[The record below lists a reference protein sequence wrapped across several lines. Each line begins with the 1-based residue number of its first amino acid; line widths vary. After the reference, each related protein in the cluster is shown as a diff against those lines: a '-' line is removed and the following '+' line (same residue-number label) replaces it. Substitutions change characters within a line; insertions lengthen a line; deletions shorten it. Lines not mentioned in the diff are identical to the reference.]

1 MFRRAIAPPNILVVD
16 GEPRIADLIGAVLN
30 RYGMRVQVVY
40 TGSDA
45 VSALRS
51 DDFDAVVLDWFM
63 PGLAGEQAAS
73 LIRRRA
79 PKIRIVATSDT
90 ADHGFDDAIAERRI
104 DAFLVKP
111 FAPDALLAV
120 LEYALMGPF
129 RSLVA

>member
-1 MFRRAIAPPNILVVD
+1 
-16 GEPRIADLIGAVLN
+16 
-30 RYGMRVQVVY
+30 
-40 TGSDA
+40 
-45 VSALRS
+45 
-51 DDFDAVVLDWFM
+51 M

-79 PKIRIVATSDT
+79 PKTRIVATSDT
-90 ADHGFDDAIAERRI
+90 ARHGFDDAIAERRI